1 VLHRDIK
8 PDNILLD
15 EHNRASVSDFGIARS
30 MSADS
35 TQTLTSNAI
44 GTHYYKCP
52 VYHNEGIL
60 SEASDLY
67 GVGIVALQVGT
78 SAVHIIICIYNMYA
92 ELTINAKIASTAI
105 NSIPYY

>member
-1 VLHRDIK
+1 MLHRDIK

-60 SEASDLY
+60 SEASDMY

-78 SAVHIIICIYNMYA
+78 TAVTSSYACIYMYVC
-92 ELTINAKIASTAI
+92 
-105 NSIPYY
+105 